1 MKKSGT
7 APSGKN
13 VKKPVS
19 ENTQSVKSAV
29 LELPE
34 SPITPISKSTE
45 SPSTSPSPESDG
57 SAMTVMMESTITDT
71 NVRPVEV
78 SAAQLTENP
87 AGVASQR
94 PIELT
99 SEPPKQ
105 PEPTATTSSITEP
118 TSDLTPDVTLPKKS
132 SEAAFGYR
140 CDANDSCYVKFD
152 PDDGRCK
159 PCRFMKVIKPVVKKG

>member
-1 MKKSGT
+1 MKKSGI

-34 SPITPISKSTE
+34 SPITQTSKSTE
-45 SPSTSPSPESDG
+45 SPSTSPSKESDG
-57 SAMTVMMESTITDT
+57 SAMTVILESTITDI
-71 NVRPVEV
+71 NVQYVEE
-78 SAAQLTENP
+78 SPAPLTENP

-94 PIELT
+94 SFKLA

-105 PEPTATTSSITEP
+105 PEPTATTHAETEP
-118 TSDLTPDVTLPKKS
+118 TRDPTPDVTLPEKS
-132 SEAAFGYR
+132 SETVIGYR
-140 CDANDSCYVKFD
+140 CDVNETCYVKFD
-152 PDDGRCK
+152 PEDGRCK
-159 PCRFMKVIKPVVKKG
+159 PCRFRKEIKPVVKKG